1 MTAAKATVL
10 LVSDFPL
17 SAMRG
22 ERAALVEQAKA
33 FAESGHVVWVATPRS
48 SETADLRK
56 HGVRLHE
63 VEPSISAP
71 ESDLPVVRNSVRVR
85 RCLGTLMIEE
95 RIDLVVTHS
104 DFGLAVAALT
114 TARSLELPTIHTV
127 HGSAP
132 IRGRTAAAM
141 APLARHA
148 HRVVT
153 GIRPTRHR
161 FTGHPMDDARRNM
174 AVAVCGAADVVV
186 TPTTRQARVLRAA
199 GVGPVHVVPNAL
211 GRRPVEPPPAPELGP
226 LRLVWASR
234 FTPDKRL
241 DVLLNAIRLVEIR
254 LGAHAVRV
262 DVAGGTVPPART
274 PVSVRVHG
282 RLSSQGV
289 HDLLLCGHAAVV
301 CSLEHDGQPMT
312 ALEALRDH
320 RPVIVSDIRLAS
332 EFGSAAVLTDDETAF
347 GLATTI
353 IELASDRT
361 LLRPHTAAAIEHA
374 RRATAERHTDQVL
387 RLVAGSCRS

>member
-1 MTAAKATVL
+1 MAAAKVTVL

-22 ERAALVEQAKA
+22 ERAALVQQAKA
-33 FAESGHVVWVATPRS
+33 FAASGHVVWVATPPTS
-48 SETADLRK
+48 DTADLRK
-56 HGVRLHE
+56 SGVRLLE
-63 VEPSISAP
+63 VEPSISVPGA
-71 ESDLPVVRNSVRVR
+71 DLPVVRNSVRVR
-85 RCLGTLMIEE
+85 RHLGTVMLEE
-95 RIDLVVTHS
+95 RIGLVVTHS
-104 DFGLAVAALT
+104 DFGLAAAALT
-114 TARSLELPTIHTV
+114 TARSLGLPTIHTV

-132 IRGRTAAAM
+132 IRGRTAAAF
-141 APLARHA
+141 APLARRA

-153 GIRPTRHR
+153 GLRTGRHR
-161 FTGHPMDDARRNM
+161 VGGHPMEDARRRM
-174 AVAVCGAADVVV
+174 AVAVSAAADVVV
-186 TPTTRQARVLRAA
+186 TSTTRQAGVLRAA
-199 GVGPVHVVPNAL
+199 GLDEVHVVPNAI
-211 GRRPVEPPPAPELGP
+211 GNRTVTPPPPPELGP

-241 DVLLNAIRLVEIR
+241 DVLFNAIRLVEIR

-262 DVAGGTVPPART
+262 DVAGGTVPPTRT

-282 RLSSQGV
+282 RLSLQGV
-289 HDLLLCGHAAVV
+289 HDLLLCGHAAVI

-312 ALEALRDH
+312 ALEAFRDH

-353 IELASDRT
+353 IELALDRD
-361 LLRPHTAAAIEHA
+361 LLRPHTDAAIEHA
-374 RRATAERHTDQVL
+374 RLATAERHTEQVL
-387 RLVAGSCRS
+387 GLVADHCGP